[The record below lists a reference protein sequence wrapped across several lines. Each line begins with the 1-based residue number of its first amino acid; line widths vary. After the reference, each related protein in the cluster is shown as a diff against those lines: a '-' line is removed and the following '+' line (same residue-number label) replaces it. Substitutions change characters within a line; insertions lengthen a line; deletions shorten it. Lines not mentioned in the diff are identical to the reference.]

1 MSRVQSD
8 EALKLGTVP
17 IHRLFIVVESRR
29 RCRLASR
36 TLSLIKGIEA
46 CRHACVRAG
55 WENVIRP
62 CCFLL
67 RFRRLRA
74 NKINFSRIQHPICV
88 SIIYYPLLYAI
99 FRYSLAS
106 MSFTTSSL
114 VSLVPVFIGSIFVT
128 TTTEFRCTAPAT
140 SCWQS
145 SFRVENK
152 SRRKAR
158 ESERDCL
165 FFVVVCF
172 LFIFLDLTLPF
183 SFPGRAVPQQFT

>member
-17 IHRLFIVVESRR
+17 THRLFIVVESRR

-46 CRHACVRAG
+46 CRHACVRVG

-74 NKINFSRIQHPICV
+74 NKNQFLSDSTSDLRITHLLPP
-88 SIIYYPLLYAI
+88 SIRHLQIQFGIYVFQNLLS
-99 FRYSLAS
+99 SLARS
-106 MSFTTSSL
+106 GFYRVYLRDDDDRVPLHSTSNIL
-114 VSLVPVFIGSIFVT
+114 LAVVVS
-128 TTTEFRCTAPAT
+128 
-140 SCWQS
+140 
-145 SFRVENK
+145 VENK
-152 SRRKAR
+152 SRRKAT

-165 FFVVVCF
+165 FFLLLCVSSLYF
-172 LFIFLDLTLPF
+172 
-183 SFPGRAVPQQFT
+183 